1 MISICILLRVNISKI
16 KNKKKLFFSM
26 LSSLKRK
33 EKNKKS
39 FLCF

>member
-1 MISICILLRVNISKI
+1 
-16 KNKKKLFFSM
+16 M